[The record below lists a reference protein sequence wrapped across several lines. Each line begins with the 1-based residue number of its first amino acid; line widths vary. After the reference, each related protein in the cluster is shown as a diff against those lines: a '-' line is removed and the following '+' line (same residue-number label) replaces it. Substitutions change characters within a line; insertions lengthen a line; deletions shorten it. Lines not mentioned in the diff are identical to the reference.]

1 MLTKIPSLVAIGLA
15 ASFFLLGQPNLKAA
29 AQGPAKFD
37 GSWEVTV
44 DTKAY
49 KNANGTTAQAWVKH
63 FVATVKNGVFHGE
76 KGVRGQPSFYEM
88 NGTIQADGAASLHVS
103 EITGDQK
110 YNFSD
115 HPKGPPGKGHPYTYE
130 ISAHFGEKQGSA
142 TIGPESSLLSDRDSA
157 AGTRKYLTQSR
168 KDAKERQNQEW
179 PV

>member
-1 MLTKIPSLVAIGLA
+1 MLSKTTSLVAIGLA
-15 ASFFLLGQPNLKAA
+15 ASFCLLGQPNLKAA

-37 GSWEVTV
+37 GSWAVTV

-88 NGTIQADGAASLHVS
+88 NGTIQADGSASLHVS
-103 EITGDQK
+103 EITGDQR

-115 HPKGPPGKGHPYTYE
+115 GQKGPPDKGHPYTYE
-130 ISAHFGEKQGSA
+130 ISAHFSERQGTGKSTSDKRDREFTFAKQG
-142 TIGPESSLLSDRDSA
+142 
-157 AGTRKYLTQSR
+157 
-168 KDAKERQNQEW
+168 
-179 PV
+179 